1 MNNATNHPTTANTP
15 KKVCVAYS
23 GGLDTSCIIPW
34 LRETYGCTVVA
45 CVADVGQGQREL
57 DGIGEKATKTGA
69 SECII
74 VDLKETF
81 LREFAFPMA
90 IAGSVYENRYLMGT
104 SIARPI
110 IARAQVEVALAT
122 GSDALC
128 HGCTGKGNDQ
138 VRFESTYA
146 ALAPQLRVI
155 SPWRIWD
162 LKSREAMLTYLKAR
176 NITTTASA
184 EKIYSRDAN
193 IWHIS
198 HEGGELEDPWNAP
211 PEDVWMITT
220 SPKDAPDRHEDVA
233 IVFKKGYPVSV
244 NGKELD
250 AVALLTEL
258 NAIGARNGVGRI
270 DICENR
276 LVGMKSRGVYETP
289 GGTILMEALRGLEQL
304 VLDRETLHYRERM
317 ALEFAKVIYNGT
329 WFSPLREA
337 MWAGFES
344 IAQVMDGEVVVRCY
358 KGHAEAA
365 KRRSPNSLFH
375 HGFATF
381 GEDEVYDHKHSEG
394 FIRLFSLPMRIRALL
409 GLSADAKAANVEA
422 AQLAT
427 AHGLGG
433 AATSCCKSTGAAV
446 GAAATTASG
455 TATATSTAP
464 AANGG
469 CCGGKGNCS

>member
-1 MNNATNHPTTANTP
+1 MSTNGNTTPKNTTP

-34 LRETYGCTVVA
+34 LKETYGCEVVA
-45 CVADVGQGQREL
+45 CVADVGQGEREL
-57 DGIGEKATKTGA
+57 QGIGEKATKSGA

-122 GSDALC
+122 GCDSLC

-162 LKSREAMLTYLKAR
+162 LKSREAMLAYLKAR
-176 NITTTASA
+176 NVPTTASA

-220 SPKDAPDRHEDVA
+220 SPKEAPDANEDVA
-233 IVFKKGYPVSV
+233 ITFSKGYPTAV
-244 NGKELD
+244 NGKTLD
-250 AVALLTEL
+250 PVALLTEL
-258 NAIGARNGVGRI
+258 NAIGARNGVGRV

-304 VLDRETLHYRERM
+304 VLDRETLHYRERI
-317 ALEFAKVIYNGT
+317 ALDFAKIVYNGT
-329 WFSPLREA
+329 WFSPMREA
-337 MWAGFES
+337 MWASFES

-358 KGHAEAA
+358 KGRAEAV
-365 KRRSPNSLFH
+365 KRRSPYSLFH

-409 GLSADAKAANVEA
+409 GLSEDAKTTAAEA
-422 AQLAT
+422 AQLASV
-427 AHGLGG
+427 HGLG
-433 AATSCCKSTGAAV
+433 
-446 GAAATTASG
+446 AAAPKA
-455 TATATSTAP
+455 
-464 AANGG
+464 GG
-469 CCGGKGNCS
+469 CCGGAAAATASTGGCCGGNASTTGNAATTKAN

>member
-1 MNNATNHPTTANTP
+1 MSTNANTPTKNTTP

-34 LRETYGCTVVA
+34 LKETYGCEVVA
-45 CVADVGQGQREL
+45 CVADVGQGEREL
-57 DGIGEKATKTGA
+57 QGIGEKATKSGA

-122 GSDALC
+122 GCDSLC

-162 LKSREAMLTYLKAR
+162 LKSREAMLAYLQAR
-176 NITTTASA
+176 NVPTTASA

-220 SPKDAPDRHEDVA
+220 SPKDAPDANEDVA
-233 IVFKKGYPVSV
+233 ITFSKGYPTAV
-244 NGKELD
+244 NGKTLD
-250 AVALLTEL
+250 PVALLTEL
-258 NAIGARNGVGRI
+258 NAIGARNGVGRV

-304 VLDRETLHYRERM
+304 VLDRETLHYRERI
-317 ALEFAKVIYNGT
+317 ALDFAKIVYNGT
-329 WFSPLREA
+329 WFSPMREA
-337 MWAGFES
+337 MWASFES

-358 KGHAEAA
+358 KGRAEAV

-409 GLSADAKAANVEA
+409 GLSEDAKTTAAEA
-422 AQLAT
+422 AQLASV
-427 AHGLGG
+427 HGLG
-433 AATSCCKSTGAAV
+433 
-446 GAAATTASG
+446 AAAPKA
-455 TATATSTAP
+455 
-464 AANGG
+464 GG
-469 CCGGKGNCS
+469 CCGGATAATASTGGCCGGNKSTTGNAATTKAN